1 MAQLLNKVFK
11 LILKLNSTYMKHLA
25 IAGKLKAFA
34 AFCALLFIQ
43 AVVFA
48 QDTTSSSSSTSV
60 TVTKEQT
67 SDWFSNP
74 WVWIIGAAVFILLL
88 VALLGRGGSSA
99 RTDRTTVTKT
109 VTRDTDTDL

>member
-1 MAQLLNKVFK
+1 
-11 LILKLNSTYMKHLA
+11 MKHLV

-60 TVTKEQT
+60 TVTKEET